1 MVDQTEPE
9 EFGGEKPNGQ
19 HVLDDVEFSASISL
33 KLLEKKRQR
42 LRCFEPVPGHVA
54 RQRQRAALCITID
67 NDQFSVLSQSVKK
80 DLNVHKR
87 IHVELMKAVE
97 QNDVIEVLY

>member
-19 HVLDDVEFSASISL
+19 HVLDDVDFSASISL

-42 LRCFEPVPGHVA
+42 LRCFEPVPVHVA

-67 NDQFSVLSQSVKK
+67 NDQFFRALA
-80 DLNVHKR
+80 KR
-87 IHVELMKAVE
+87 EERLERA
-97 QNDVIEVLY
+97 QADSR